1 MRRKLFKGV
10 KQTINSRY
18 QDVAQ
23 FGRARGLEP

>member
-10 KQTINSRY
+10 KQAINSRY
-18 QDVAQ
+18 RDVAQ